1 MGKLNYFLVAA
12 VLGMVAC
19 SENEQS
25 VPEMLLPDGG
35 IVFKAQINPASR
47 ATETYFETNDAIGVF
62 AVESSGSD
70 VAGVLSGNGN
80 YADNVRYVYDG
91 SQFTSASGIEKVDG
105 VSLYYH
111 AVYPYCAD
119 AKATYEFDIQ
129 TNQQGTGYTESD
141 LLTAQTAATSE
152 TIVPLTFNHRLFNLI
167 VSLKGD
173 NWPTGNMSLRLNDI
187 YTSVNVDLNA
197 LTFTP
202 TGNKKDVVC
211 SDNGTKSFKVILP
224 PQTLSGE
231 FATLTVGGR
240 EYPISLA
247 KPIDLN
253 SGKQVD
259 LSFEMDENGTIV
271 VFTGDINPWEDQ
283 DVPINPDDDNPG
295 IGDESDVKSCWLEY
309 DGRHIDYTYAYLCDL
324 EDGYYSLEFVDYDLY
339 ADMSN
344 PVPPNKYINWL
355 VAGICL
361 PDGQGLTSLPEG
373 SFEFGNGISEWDGL
387 EGYYVNLSVEDWEDT
402 QEYRNFNTS
411 PYYNQHV
418 SGNMTIRKSGNGYII
433 ELPDLELFDYTDI
446 NFNNPMEGKFY
457 FEGTLRYLSMS
468 DYMSLKMMRA
478 SLINP

>member
-1 MGKLNYFLVAA
+1 
-12 VLGMVAC
+12 
-19 SENEQS
+19 
-25 VPEMLLPDGG
+25 
-35 IVFKAQINPASR
+35 
-47 ATETYFETNDAIGVF
+47 
-62 AVESSGSD
+62 
-70 VAGVLSGNGN
+70 
-80 YADNVRYVYDG
+80 
-91 SQFTSASGIEKVDG
+91 
-105 VSLYYH
+105 
-111 AVYPYCAD
+111 
-119 AKATYEFDIQ
+119 
-129 TNQQGTGYTESD
+129 
-141 LLTAQTAATSE
+141 
-152 TIVPLTFNHRLFNLI
+152 
-167 VSLKGD
+167 
-173 NWPTGNMSLRLNDI
+173 
-187 YTSVNVDLNA
+187 
-197 LTFTP
+197 
-202 TGNKKDVVC
+202 
-211 SDNGTKSFKVILP
+211 
-224 PQTLSGE
+224 
-231 FATLTVGGR
+231 
-240 EYPISLA
+240 
-247 KPIDLN
+247 
-253 SGKQVD
+253 
-259 LSFEMDENGTIV
+259 MDENGTIV

-309 DGRHIDYTYAYLCDL
+309 DGQHIDYTYAYLCDL

-355 VAGICL
+355 VAGIRL
-361 PDGQGLTSLPEG
+361 PGGQGLTSLPEG